1 MNLNIA
7 SIGVGIGAGLASA
20 LLLASIVSGSAF
32 AFVLLW
38 LSPLPL
44 LIAGFGWGFGAALVG
59 GVIASIALGSVTTY
73 AFGLTFFL
81 GIAGPSA
88 LLALVVMLARPAEE
102 SADPDVRAA
111 GGYEWFPVGDIVEAL
126 AGMAAILGVLFVL
139 QYGWSF
145 ETYLEALRPSVEGAI
160 ELMRRIGGPGASM
173 PAAGSEAYQASVRFM
188 AIVLPISLVSVV
200 FLMLVLNTWIAG
212 KIVVRSGRTARP
224 WPDVAAFAMPRRA
237 LFVTLGA
244 TLLGLF
250 TSGIVGVLLGIVA
263 TAFLIAYMFQG
274 LAVMHYVTRN
284 RPARGVLLT
293 FIYLSILF
301 LSVPGLVLVVLGLLD
316 TLMAFRR
323 RFPPPPAKP
332 HPFA

>member
-20 LLLASIVSGSAF
+20 LLLAF

-111 GGYEWFPVGDIVEAL
+111 GGYEWFPVGDIVAL
-126 AGMAAILGVLFVL
+126 PCEHLGHNVPDAAR
-139 QYGWSF
+139 
-145 ETYLEALRPSVEGAI
+145 ERED
-160 ELMRRIGGPGASM
+160 
-173 PAAGSEAYQASVRFM
+173 VRNL
-188 AIVLPISLVSVV
+188 AV
-200 FLMLVLNTWIAG
+200 
-212 KIVVRSGRTARP
+212 
-224 WPDVAAFAMPRRA
+224 PRRE
-237 LFVTLGA
+237 
-244 TLLGLF
+244 
-250 TSGIVGVLLGIVA
+250 
-263 TAFLIAYMFQG
+263 
-274 LAVMHYVTRN
+274 R
-284 RPARGVLLT
+284 
-293 FIYLSILF
+293 
-301 LSVPGLVLVVLGLLD
+301 
-316 TLMAFRR
+316 
-323 RFPPPPAKP
+323 
-332 HPFA
+332 